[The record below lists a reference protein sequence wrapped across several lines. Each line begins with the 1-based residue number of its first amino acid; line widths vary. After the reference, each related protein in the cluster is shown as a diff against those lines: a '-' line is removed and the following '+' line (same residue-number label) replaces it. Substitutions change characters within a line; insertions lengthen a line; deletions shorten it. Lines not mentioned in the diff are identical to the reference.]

1 MTVPFFVEEPITWK
15 KVEVPQEILLYC
27 DEYTIDTDREDLR
40 YLDCVYMNM
49 GLYGNS
55 PEQMREMRRR
65 YNYSVRPI
73 FD

>member
-1 MTVPFFVEEPITWK
+1 MTPFYIDIDYQ
-15 KVEVPQEILLYC
+15 KVEVPQEILSYC
-27 DEYTIDTDREDLR
+27 DAFTTDATREELR

-55 PEQMREMRRR
+55 PKQMREMRRR
-65 YNYSVRPI
+65 YNYNVRPV

>member
-1 MTVPFFVEEPITWK
+1 MIIDIDQK
-15 KVEVPQEILLYC
+15 QVEVPQDIVEYC
-27 DEYTIDTDREDLR
+27 DVFTYDADRDDLR

-55 PEQMREMRRR
+55 VEHLYEWR
-65 YNYSVRPI
+65 YRVVPV

>member
-1 MTVPFFVEEPITWK
+1 MTVPFYIDIEYQ
-15 KVEVPQEILLYC
+15 KVKVPQEILSYC
-27 DEYTIDTDREDLR
+27 DAFTTDATREELR

-55 PEQMREMRRR
+55 SQQMKEMRRR
-65 YNYSVRPI
+65 YNYNVRPI

>member
-1 MTVPFFVEEPITWK
+1 MTVPFYIDIEYQ
-15 KVEVPQEILLYC
+15 KVEVPQEILSYC
-27 DEYTIDTDREDLR
+27 DAFTTDATREELR

-55 PEQMREMRRR
+55 SQQMKEMRRR
-65 YNYSVRPI
+65 YNYNVRPI

>member
-1 MTVPFFVEEPITWK
+1 MNPFYIDIDYQ
-15 KVEVPQEILLYC
+15 KVEVPQEILFYC
-27 DEYTIDTDREDLR
+27 DAFTVDATREELR

-65 YNYSVRPI
+65 YGYQVRPI

>member
-1 MTVPFFVEEPITWK
+1 MTVPFYIAIDYQ
-15 KVEVPQEILLYC
+15 KVEVPQEILSYC
-27 DEYTIDTDREDLR
+27 DAFTTDATREELR

-55 PEQMREMRRR
+55 HQQMKEMRRR
-65 YNYSVRPI
+65 YNYNVRPI

>member
-1 MTVPFFVEEPITWK
+1 MTVPFYIDIDYQ
-15 KVEVPQEILLYC
+15 KVEVPQEILSYC
-27 DEYTIDTDREDLR
+27 DAFTTDATREELR

-55 PEQMREMRRR
+55 PKQMREMRRR
-65 YNYSVRPI
+65 YNYNVRPV

>member
-1 MTVPFFVEEPITWK
+1 MTPFYIDINYQ
-15 KVEVPQEILLYC
+15 KVEVPQEILFYC
-27 DEYTIDTDREDLR
+27 DAFTVDATREELR

-55 PEQMREMRRR
+55 PQQMKEMRRR
-65 YNYSVRPI
+65 YNYNVRPI